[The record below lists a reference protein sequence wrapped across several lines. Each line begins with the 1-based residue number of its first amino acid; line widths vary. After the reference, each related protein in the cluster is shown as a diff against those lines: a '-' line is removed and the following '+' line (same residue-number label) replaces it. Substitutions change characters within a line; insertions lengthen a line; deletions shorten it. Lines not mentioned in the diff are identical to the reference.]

1 MMIRNLAVL
10 AAAVALSALATGE
23 ASSAAGKGDR
33 QQAAPAQ
40 GEQIAQ
46 AAGAQPPAAGA
57 VPGGPAA
64 PVDLT
69 GFRSARFGMD
79 EAAVRAAIEADFGKE
94 IAGRIVTQDNLAE
107 KTKLISVLVPDLFE
121 GAGIGSVSY
130 IFGYQSKALIQ
141 VAVAWSAQTDPTLTP
156 ERLFSGGNIL
166 QGYFNSQGYVPA
178 TVISNAMVDAGIIM
192 FRGADADENT
202 VMLLLQGA
210 FTGEG
215 AQKNLTPNALLLYY
229 IDDAK
234 DPDVF
239 RIPPGK
245 F

>member
-1 MMIRNLAVL
+1 MTIRKLPLL
-10 AAAVALSALATGE
+10 AATAAIAMLAAGG
-23 ASSAAGKGDR
+23 AIAAAGKGDR
-33 QQAAPAQ
+33 QQAASQQ
-40 GEQIAQ
+40 GEQVAQ
-46 AAGAQPPAAGA
+46 AGGTQPPAAGA

-79 EAAVRAAIEADFGKE
+79 EAAVRVAIEADFGEE
-94 IAGRIVTQDNLAE
+94 IAERIVTQDNLAE
-107 KTKLISVLVPDLFE
+107 KTKLISVMVPDLFE

-130 IFGYQSKALIQ
+130 VFGYQSKALIQ
-141 VAVAWSAQTDPTLTP
+141 VAVAWSAQTDPALTP

-166 QGYFNSQGYVPA
+166 QGYFASQGYVPA
-178 TVISNAMVDAGIIM
+178 TVVSNAMVDAGIIM

-202 VMLLLQGA
+202 VMLLLHGA